1 MKLVYKVLMVISF
14 LGQIFCVSLLDNPL
28 KKYNFNIVLLLFIY
42 IFWLVYFYIKLK
54 KLKKKRELLVWS
66 SL

>member
-14 LGQIFCVSLLDNPL
+14 LGQIFCVSLLDNPV

-42 IFWLVYFYIKLK
+42 IFWLVYFYIKIK
-54 KLKKKRELLVWS
+54 KIKNKERTPCME
-66 SL
+66 